1 MENTVLNSL
10 EDKVSELLKSYR
22 RLREAN
28 NHIRAQQTA
37 LLAEYKVLKKKHER
51 AVGGVEQMIERLQK
65 VEQA

>member
-1 MENTVLNSL
+1 MENTVLDSL
-10 EDKVSELLKSYR
+10 EDKVSDLLKGYR

-37 LLAEYKVLKKKHER
+37 LLAEYNVLKKKHER
-51 AVGGVEQMIERLQK
+51 AVGGVEQMIERLQQ